1 MASTWEDR
9 EPVGLDDRLQWA
21 QAELESINGRLELI
35 DQRAGEAITAMHDLF
50 AEQHR
55 RTGTLGTIAVL
66 LLLVLVTLWWKL

>member
-21 QAELESINGRLELI
+21 QAELESISGRLELI
-35 DQRAGEAITAMHDLF
+35 DQRAGETVVALHDLV
-50 AEQHR
+50 AEQRR

-66 LLLVLVTLWWKL
+66 LLLVLITLWWKL